1 MQHIH
6 GFMMDH
12 IDYFL
17 EHPLMFLAFIA
28 GIFLAFGCIA
38 FTVIGIITGGIA
50 FPTWKIHSLTEDL
63 ISKLFP
69 KKEEKPR
76 RSRKGWTW
84 DDDKKTYVSN
94 NNSWYE
100 EQEREHE
107 ESTQRMWDEH
117 YYRSSWED
125 DHDNG
130 WY

>member
-1 MQHIH
+1 MMQHIH

-38 FTVIGIITGGIA
+38 FTVIGIITGGIS
-50 FPTWKIHSLTEDL
+50 FSIGGIHSLAENL

-84 DDDKKTYVSN
+84 DDDKKTYVPCSN
-94 NNSWYE
+94 SQSNDDDDDFDTWS
-100 EQEREHE
+100 
-107 ESTQRMWDEH
+107 EH